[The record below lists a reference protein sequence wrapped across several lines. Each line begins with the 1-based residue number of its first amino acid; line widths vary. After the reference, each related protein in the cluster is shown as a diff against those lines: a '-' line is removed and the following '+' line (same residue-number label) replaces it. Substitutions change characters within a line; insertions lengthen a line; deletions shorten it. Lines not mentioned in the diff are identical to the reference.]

1 MKTGLFQSCGHCWV
15 FQLCWHIECSTFTAS
30 SFRIWNSSSG
40 IPSPPLT
47 LFVVMLSK
55 AHLTSHF
62 RMSVSI
68 GNSNV
73 QKNYLETF
81 LGPTPRGRPQEFVLR
96 CCQSREHLLYN
107 LGLDSLPDSVMRVI
121 EIRDKRT
128 SSQRPSL
135 KNKCTQKKFFYYSIV
150 DLQCCVS
157 YRCKAKW
164 ISYIYTF
171 VLLLKLLK
179 CELIKMSFILK
190 AFQSSW

>member
-1 MKTGLFQSCGHCWV
+1 MA
-15 FQLCWHIECSTFTAS
+15 TAEFS
-30 SFRIWNSSSG
+30 KFAGILSAALSQHHG
-40 IPSPPLT
+40 IPSPPLP

-55 AHLTSHF
+55 AHLTSHS

-157 YRCKAKW
+157 YRCKAK
-164 ISYIYTF
+164 
-171 VLLLKLLK
+171 
-179 CELIKMSFILK
+179 
-190 AFQSSW
+190 